1 MKRFYLLAAIALIAT
16 STHAVAAEPLAEA
29 ELAQLR
35 KVIKPEKDEDPFDK
49 IPWQTD
55 LWAARKKAADFGKP
69 VFLWEMDGHP
79 LGCG

>member
-1 MKRFYLLAAIALIAT
+1 MKRYFYLTAVAIGFTL
-16 STHAVAAEPLAEA
+16 SPSVAAEPLSEG
-29 ELAQLR
+29 EMAQLR
-35 KVIKPEKDEDPFDK
+35 KIIKPETNEDPFDK

-55 LWAARKKAADFGKP
+55 LWAARKKAAEVGKP

>member
-1 MKRFYLLAAIALIAT
+1 MRRFFLLAAFALVT
-16 STHAVAAEPLAEA
+16 TGPHVVAAEPLSDA

-35 KVIKPEKDEDPFDK
+35 KVIKPEANEDPFDK

-55 LWAARKKAADFGKP
+55 LWAARKKAAELGKP